1 MAGYRVMLDSRGVN
15 FNLGTKKK
23 PSDLFPAWDQKS
35 RDQAQTISLTWTRSG
50 EVHWKLMTA
59 SRSPISR

>member
-23 PSDLFPAWDQKS
+23 PSDLFLAWDQIAAIK
-35 RDQAQTISLTWTRSG
+35 
-50 EVHWKLMTA
+50 HKP
-59 SRSPISR
+59 SRSPRRGQVKCTGSQVKCTGS